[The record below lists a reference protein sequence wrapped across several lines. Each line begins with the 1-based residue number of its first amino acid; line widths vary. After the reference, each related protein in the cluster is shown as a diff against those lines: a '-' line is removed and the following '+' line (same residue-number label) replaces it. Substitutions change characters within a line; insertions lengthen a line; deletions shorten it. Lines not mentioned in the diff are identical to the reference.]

1 MITTTIQDQFIAQV
15 ANEEL
20 SIEELKDVNG
30 SLGILAPVVGA
41 FAAGYAVG
49 TVLGKATG
57 LIDWIYWFSSIQQ
70 KHIMTKQNQL
80 SLEEL
85 QAICGGFKE
94 GGCIV
99 IRPCF
104 PIPNFPMPTDYPNP
118 QKSIGRIWVRV
129 LNQQMNI
136 IQSKPR

>member
-1 MITTTIQDQFIAQV
+1 MITTTIQDQFNAQV

-57 LIDWIYWFSSIQQ
+57 LID
-70 KHIMTKQNQL
+70 
-80 SLEEL
+80 
-85 QAICGGFKE
+85 
-94 GGCIV
+94 
-99 IRPCF
+99 
-104 PIPNFPMPTDYPNP
+104 
-118 QKSIGRIWVRV
+118 
-129 LNQQMNI
+129 
-136 IQSKPR
+136 